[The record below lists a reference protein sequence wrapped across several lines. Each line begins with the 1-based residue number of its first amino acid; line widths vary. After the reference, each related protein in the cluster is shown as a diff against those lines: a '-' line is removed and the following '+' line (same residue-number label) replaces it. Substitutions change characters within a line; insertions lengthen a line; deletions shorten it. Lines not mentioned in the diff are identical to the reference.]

1 MHRKLGFWDVF
12 SIAAGAMISSGLFVL
27 PGIAFSEIGPAIVLS
42 YALAAVFVIPALLCQ
57 AELAS
62 AVPRAGATY
71 VFIER
76 SLGSFAGVFAGLASW
91 FSIALKSA
99 FALIG
104 IGAFARLIW
113 PQTPQWG
120 IQVVA
125 AGFCL
130 VFATIN
136 CLTVKGAGRLQVIM
150 VAVLLAVLVVFVAG
164 GKASG
169 QMEATRFSDF
179 YRAGPLAVLAAA
191 GTVFVSFGGLTATA
205 DVAGEVRNPGKVL
218 PAGMFTAL
226 VVVGLL
232 YVLVVFITVAV
243 TDPGTL
249 SGSLTPLSDAAG
261 VTLGATGKVLL
272 ALAAILAFVTT
283 ANGGMMEA
291 SRSPVAMSRDGLLP
305 GVLQATSRRF
315 ATPYAS
321 VLMTAGLMILVI
333 VGLSIENLVKVAST
347 MLLVL
352 YVLICLAVVIMRTS
366 RIQNYRPT
374 FRAPLVPYLPVAGA
388 IVYVFLIADMG
399 WVPLGTAGLFALAG
413 GLWWLLYVRPGVRR
427 ESALV
432 YMVKSILS
440 RDLRRSHLE
449 EELKEIA
456 FERDE
461 VQHDRFDK
469 LLLDCGVL
477 DLPEATT
484 GEEMLCRASAKL
496 AQRNNLDEDE
506 LRRMFHQREK
516 ESPTVLQPG
525 LAVPHVV
532 VQGEGIFDLLLV
544 RCRKGMAFRESE
556 DPVHIAFV
564 LIGSPDQRNFHLRA
578 LMAIA
583 HIVQEHDFARR
594 FTQAGDPEQIRDVL
608 LLSKRQRLAHG
619 S

>member
-42 YALAAVFVIPALLCQ
+42 YALAAIFVVPALLCQ

-130 VFATIN
+130 VFAAIN

-150 VAVLLAVLVVFVAG
+150 VAVLLAVLLVFVAG

-243 TDPGTL
+243 TEPGTL

-305 GVLQATSRRF
+305 GLLQTTSRRF
-315 ATPYAS
+315 STPYVS

-333 VGLSIENLVKVAST
+333 VGLSIENLIKVAST

-374 FRAPLVPYLPVAGA
+374 FRSPLVPYLPGAGA
-388 IVYVFLIADMG
+388 IVYIFLIADMG
-399 WVPLGTAGLFALAG
+399 WVPLGTAGLFALVG
-413 GLWWLLYVRPGVRR
+413 GLWWLLYVRPGAQR

-432 YMVKSILS
+432 YMVKGILS

-469 LLLDCGVL
+469 LLLGCAVM

-484 GEEMLCRASAKL
+484 GEEMLAQASAKL
-496 AQRNNLDEDE
+496 AQRNGLDESE
-506 LRRMFHQREK
+506 LGGKFLQREK

-532 VQGEGIFDLLLV
+532 VQGEGIFDMLLV
-544 RCRKGMAFRESE
+544 RCRKGMKFRESD

-583 HIVQEHDFARR
+583 HIVQEHGFAKR

-608 LLSKRQRLAHG
+608 LLSTRRRLA
-619 S
+619 